1 MDLEKLRYPIG
12 RFKMTEQPT
21 AEHIQN
27 WIDDIQQ
34 FPSDFRQIAQS
45 LTEQQLN
52 TPYRPDGWT
61 LRQVIHH
68 VADSHINSYI
78 RFRWALTE
86 DAPTIKAYDETLWA
100 ELLDAKTAPI
110 ELSLNLLEG
119 LHQRWVILLR
129 SFSESDLQKAFVH
142 PESGKSI
149 PLYKNIALYAWHG
162 KHHLGHLRLMEN

>member
-12 RFKMTEQPT
+12 RFQMAEQPT
-21 AEHIQN
+21 AQQIQT
-27 WIDDIQQ
+27 WIDEIEK
-34 FPSDFRQIAQS
+34 FPSDFRQIAES
-45 LTEQQLN
+45 LTEEQLN
-52 TPYRPDGWT
+52 TPYRADGWT
-61 LRQVIHH
+61 IRQVIHH

-86 DAPTIKAYDETLWA
+86 NAPTIKAYDETLWA

-110 ELSLNLLEG
+110 ALSLNLLES

-129 SFSESDLQKAFVH
+129 SFSEADLQKAFVH
-142 PESGKSI
+142 PESGKTI

-162 KHHLGHLRLMEN
+162 KHHLGHLLLMEN

>member
-21 AEHIQN
+21 AEQIQN
-27 WIDDIQQ
+27 WIGDIEQ
-34 FPSDFRQIAQS
+34 FPFDFRQMAQS
-45 LTEQQLN
+45 LTEEQLD

-61 LRQVIHH
+61 IRQVIHH

-78 RFRWALTE
+78 RFRWAMTE
-86 DAPTIKAYDETLWA
+86 DSPTIKAYDETLWA

-119 LHQRWVILLR
+119 LHHRWVILLR
-129 SFSESDLQKAFVH
+129 SFSEADFQKVFVH

-149 PLYKNIALYAWHG
+149 PLYKNVALYAWHG
-162 KHHLGHLRLMEN
+162 KHHLGHLQLV